1 MNSPVEYFIKRAEK
15 YDSSSNWVDDQIL
28 IDKIRDLANAA
39 VTDRVVDIAIGTG
52 KIAQAFRGH
61 VKYVAGVDICDEMV
75 RYAKQYVDQIVLAP
89 AEKLP
94 FKDNVFD
101 VCVCRQGLQFM
112 KLDDV
117 LAEIARVLKPGG
129 RVVLCHLTA
138 YGELDKDESYLIQRL
153 RNPARINF
161 FLPGDLPDLLKN
173 HGFKDV
179 KSFEYISRESVN
191 QWVDNAA
198 ISKSAKE
205 QIKQVYRDASADFK
219 RIHKVKF
226 EKDDI
231 LDAMKMVII
240 TAREVSDNE

>member
-1 MNSPVEYFIKRAEK
+1 
-15 YDSSSNWVDDQIL
+15 
-28 IDKIRDLANAA
+28 
-39 VTDRVVDIAIGTG
+39 
-52 KIAQAFRGH
+52 
-61 VKYVAGVDICDEMV
+61 
-75 RYAKQYVDQIVLAP
+75 
-89 AEKLP
+89 
-94 FKDNVFD
+94 
-101 VCVCRQGLQFM
+101 M